1 MRYANCMK
9 TVMGGLSLVLV
20 LSACS
25 SGSKS
30 KTTTS
35 PPSGDMSRTAS
46 PSGDTSKA
54 AGTISPPS
62 DLPRSDVVSDRGTT
76 PGKTYDSTTRTGL
89 SDRSPEIAAACPSK
103 VDADGKVVF
112 DDPTCPDRYRRQAG
126 TTAAGGAAGLAAA
139 CSSKSDAN
147 GKVIYDDPACP
158 DRYRSQVGTTSEKE
172 RAGLAAACSSKSD
185 ANGKVIYD
193 DPACPDRYRQQ
204 NASMN
209 AIREARV
216 RLSRAAGIKTWDSQ
230 PGDKLTRPD
239 PVGVGG
245 ARPDPVGVGG
255 DCPSKVDAKGN
266 VIYADS
272 GCAHRYYYQTKENAY
287 YDRYADKAAKHAR
300 AAEIAAIQG
309 NVPDMIQNAEL
320 SLDHAKEARR
330 SGNNPDLAAGI
341 AALRQSIALGQS
353 YEVTRSTSSPTS
365 TATAAAT
372 PRTFKGELSQ
382 KKDVTRADG
391 GESYVIRD
399 RENQEMPITLSPE
412 MSRQVQVGDVVE
424 AQVDSN
430 GQVTSIT
437 KAQ

>member
-1 MRYANCMK
+1 MVHAQYMK
-9 TVMGGLSLVLV
+9 TVMGGLSLVLL

-25 SGSKS
+25 SGAKS
-30 KTTTS
+30 KTTTA
-35 PPSGDMSRTAS
+35 PPSGDISRGGTA
-46 PSGDTSKA
+46 T
-54 AGTISPPS
+54 TSPPS

-76 PGKTYDSTTRTGL
+76 RAKTYDSTSRAGL
-89 SDRSPEIAAACPSK
+89 SDRSPGATPAS
-103 VDADGKVVF
+103 DG
-112 DDPTCPDRYRRQAG
+112 
-126 TTAAGGAAGLAAA
+126 AGLAAA
-139 CSSKSDAN
+139 CSSRVDAN

-158 DRYRSQVGTTSEKE
+158 DRFRSQVGTTSEKE

-185 ANGKVIYD
+185 ANGKIIYD
-193 DPACPDRYRQQ
+193 DPACPDRFRQQ

-239 PVGVGG
+239 PVGVAG
-245 ARPDPVGVGG
+245 AG
-255 DCPSKVDAKGN
+255 DCPSKVDANGK

-391 GESYVIRD
+391 GESYVLRD
-399 RENQEMPITLSPE
+399 PENREIPISLSPE

-430 GQVTSIT
+430 GQVTSIS
-437 KAQ
+437 KAR